1 MSIGLKNTTD
11 FTYYVLM
18 IDAGEDTMKDLG
30 VIIDCKLK
38 FHDHIKE
45 KINKA
50 YISFKWHRWILD
62 IWES

>member
-11 FTYYVLM
+11 FMYYVLM

-50 YISFKWHRWILD
+50 YISFK
-62 IWES
+62 